1 MRHWWRAFEVQGG
14 HQSPIDKAT
23 RAGSPAR
30 QRPDSAPGGPSAGD
44 TLPGVCEI
52 IEVRV
57 SELWQLFN
65 EIDPSPFHERD
76 LDPKAEALIVSWG
89 RSLPRHV
96 PLALMVHLDRGAGV
110 ADEAAFLRDAIH
122 EFFARRATEARR
134 RIRELFHRGRLS
146 LLIAIAFLALALTIG
161 ERVASYFPENRLAL
175 LVQEGVLIV
184 GWVAMWRPVEIFLYD
199 WWPIR
204 TDIRLFERLSS
215 MPVRIEYR
223 DAAPADAWR
232 TDWPVVPA
240 AARRRSEGEVP
251 RSP

>member
-1 MRHWWRAFEVQGG
+1 MRA
-14 HQSPIDKAT
+14 
-23 RAGSPAR
+23 
-30 QRPDSAPGGPSAGD
+30 
-44 TLPGVCEI
+44 
-52 IEVRV
+52 
-57 SELWQLFN
+57 
-65 EIDPSPFHERD
+65 
-76 LDPKAEALIVSWG
+76 
-89 RSLPRHV
+89 
-96 PLALMVHLDRGAGV
+96 LALRVHLDRGAGT
-110 ADEAAFLRDAIH
+110 ADEAAVLRGAVY
-122 EFFARRATEARR
+122 EFFARRVTEARR
-134 RIRELFHRGRLS
+134 RLRELFHRGRLS

-199 WWPIR
+199 WWPIL

-232 TDWPVVPA
+232 TDWPAVPA
-240 AARRRSEGEVP
+240 AARRTSEGGEVP